1 MTPRLTANYLVLSFF
16 KYFDLITHTQI
27 DRLLDQGKV
36 PVIVGGTHYYIEAL
50 LWKVLLDDDP
60 STDGHADLVVEQ
72 DGRRRTDDASI
83 DETAND
89 DELLKRLIFQ
99 QDRVEDLTS
108 PRLHGLLKKVDPA
121 MADTIH
127 PNNRRK
133 IIR

>member
-1 MTPRLTANYLVLSFF
+1 M
-16 KYFDLITHTQI
+16 
-27 DRLLDQGKV
+27 
-36 PVIVGGTHYYIEAL
+36 GGTHYYIEAL

-60 STDGHADLVVEQ
+60 STDADLVVEQ
-72 DGRRRTDDASI
+72 DGRRRTDDAI

-89 DELLKRLIFQ
+89 DELLKRLTFQ

-133 IIR
+133 IIRWE

>member
-1 MTPRLTANYLVLSFF
+1 M
-16 KYFDLITHTQI
+16 QI
-27 DRLLDQGKV
+27 DRLLHQGKV

-60 STDGHADLVVEQ
+60 VDDQSDL
-72 DGRRRTDDASI
+72 
-83 DETAND
+83 
-89 DELLKRLIFQ
+89 LFQ
-99 QDRVEDLTS
+99 QDRRRLANHPIDETNQGSDDDDQLLSTLMFQYDAVEHLTS
-108 PRLHGLLKKVDPA
+108 PRLHQLLKKVDPA

>member
-1 MTPRLTANYLVLSFF
+1 MALLR
-16 KYFDLITHTQI
+16 IQI
-27 DRLLDQGKV
+27 DRLLEHGKV

-60 STDGHADLVVEQ
+60 SDGQPDLVYELDEQ
-72 DGRRRTDDASI
+72 RLANPAAI

-89 DELLKRLIFQ
+89 DELLKTLTFQ
-99 QDRVEDLTS
+99 QNGVEQLTS
-108 PRLHGLLKKVDPA
+108 PRLHRLLKKVDPA